1 MIQSKQ
7 IGRTKKKKK
16 KFSMQ
21 SLTIDQPQKRPKRA
35 KESYSFQNELSQSR
49 DSSNKRTTVN
59 MYG

>member
-1 MIQSKQ
+1 
-7 IGRTKKKKK
+7 
-16 KFSMQ
+16 MQ